1 MVTQF
6 CKQLGWDCMELLV
19 SQFQTRLQFG
29 VCRELLDLLRLPML
43 NGLRARS
50 LYKQGITCVADLAVA
65 NELNVERALYKALPF
80 ERYELITF
88 SLLYK
93 LSFPNSNVIKHQFT
107 TWFLY
112 IRTFVCIYHIK
123 NK

>member
-6 CKQLGWDCMELLV
+6 CKQLGWSCMELLV
-19 SQFQTRLQFG
+19 SQFQARLQFG

-50 LYKQGITCVADLAVA
+50 LYKEGITCVADLAIA

-80 ERYELITF
+80 ERYELIKF
-88 SLLYK
+88 SCLLHK
-93 LSFPNSNVIKHQFT
+93 LIFLHINICIK
-107 TWFLY
+107 
-112 IRTFVCIYHIK
+112 VCIHISYIYSK
-123 NK
+123 

>member
-50 LYKQGITCVADLAVA
+50 LYKEGITCVADLAVA

-80 ERYELITF
+80 ERYELNSRAFYINYI
-88 SLLYK
+88 LYK
-93 LSFPNSNVIKHQFT
+93 LT
-107 TWFLY
+107 FL
-112 IRTFVCIYHIK
+112 HIAYV
-123 NK
+123 